1 MKKFNYL
8 ILAALTAM
16 SLGCSHAHD
25 HDGLGHD
32 HNHSHSHATH
42 DHEHEGPDHDGEHD
56 KDPDHGHEGESE
68 KHSDEITLEPEQ
80 AERLGVEVTTIEP
93 QSFSGVIPVTGR
105 IMPTTGSESVVT
117 SPSSGVVRFNRSIT
131 QGSRVSV
138 GTQIA
143 TVSGAAVAGGDAM
156 EAARLDL
163 EAAKRELDRITP
175 LHESGIVSTRD
186 YNAALAAYESARN
199 AAGAS
204 STAKSSGSSASARTA
219 GVITSLL
226 VKEGDYVEA
235 GAPIATVSSNERL
248 TLRADLPLRYNSR
261 AARVVG
267 ANIRPA
273 YSDSIIPLSALGGK
287 VISPSLT
294 SADDR
299 PGYIPVY
306 FTLGNNGAMVAGS
319 YADVYLILS
328 ENHQAVIVPVGAVSE
343 QQGKHFV
350 YVRLDEE
357 CYEKRPVTL
366 GDTDGV
372 SVEILK
378 GINPGEDVVTSGMI
392 FVKLAESSG
401 AVPEGH
407 SHSH

>member
-117 SPSSGVVRFNRSIT
+117 SPTSGVVRFNRSIT
-131 QGSRVSV
+131 QGSRVAV

-343 QQGKHFV
+343 QQGEHFV

>member
-1 MKKFNYL
+1 M
-8 ILAALTAM
+8 
-16 SLGCSHAHD
+16 
-25 HDGLGHD
+25 
-32 HNHSHSHATH
+32 
-42 DHEHEGPDHDGEHD
+42 
-56 KDPDHGHEGESE
+56 
-68 KHSDEITLEPEQ
+68 
-80 AERLGVEVTTIEP
+80 
-93 QSFSGVIPVTGR
+93 IPVTGR

-117 SPSSGVVRFNRSIT
+117 SPTSGVVRFNRSIT
-131 QGSRVSV
+131 QGSRVGV

-204 STAKSSGSSASARTA
+204 STAKSSGSSATARTA

-273 YSDSIIPLSALGGK
+273 YSDSVIPLSALGGK

-343 QQGKHFV
+343 QQGEHFV

>member
-1 MKKFNYL
+1 MKKSNIF
-8 ILAALTAM
+8 ILAALTIVT
-16 SLGCSHAHD
+16 LGCSHAHD

-32 HNHSHSHATH
+32 HNHGNATAEEAHA
-42 DHEHEGPDHDGEHD
+42 EG
-56 KDPDHGHEGESE
+56 
-68 KHSDEITLEPEQ
+68 HSDEITLEPEQ
-80 AERLGVEVTTIEP
+80 AEHLGVEVTAIEP
-93 QSFSGVIPVTGR
+93 RPFSGVIPVTGR
-105 IMPTTGSESVVT
+105 IMPTTGSESVIT
-117 SPSSGVVRFNRSIT
+117 APTSGVVRFNRSIS
-131 QGSRVSV
+131 QGSKVGV
-138 GTQIA
+138 GTLVA
-143 TVSGAAVAGGDAM
+143 SVSGASVAGGDAM
-156 EAARLDL
+156 EAARLQL

-204 STAKSSGSSASARTA
+204 ASAKAAGGSATARTA
-219 GVITSLL
+219 GIITSLL
-226 VKEGDYVEA
+226 VKEGDFVDA

-261 AARVVG
+261 ASRVVG

-273 YSDSIIPLSALGGK
+273 YSDSVIPIASLNGR
-287 VISPSLT
+287 VISPALNA
-294 SADDR
+294 ADDR

-306 FTLGNNGAMVAGS
+306 FTLNNNGALVAGS
-319 YADVYLILS
+319 YADVYLLLS
-328 ENHQAVIVPVGAVSE
+328 ENRQAITVPVEAVSE
-343 QQGKHFV
+343 QQGEHFV

-357 CYEKRPVTL
+357 CYEKRPVVT
-366 GDTDGV
+366 GDSDGRNI
-372 SVEILK
+372 EILK
-378 GINPGEDVVTSGMI
+378 GVKPGEDVVTSGMI

>member
-56 KDPDHGHEGESE
+56 HDHGHEGASE

-117 SPSSGVVRFNRSIT
+117 SPTSGVVRFNRSIT
-131 QGSRVSV
+131 QGSRVGV

-204 STAKSSGSSASARTA
+204 STAKSSGSSATARTA

-273 YSDSIIPLSALGGK
+273 YSDSVIPLSALGGK

-343 QQGKHFV
+343 QQGEHFV